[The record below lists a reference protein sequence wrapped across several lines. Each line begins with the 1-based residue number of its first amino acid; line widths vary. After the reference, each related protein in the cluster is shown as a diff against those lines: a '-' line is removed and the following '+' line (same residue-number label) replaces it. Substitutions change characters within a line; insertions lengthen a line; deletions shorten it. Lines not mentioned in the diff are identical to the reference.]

1 MRETLPAY
9 TASGMHPTAGFR
21 GFGFGTLQEANAMAD
36 VLRIIG
42 CQDVIVVPRPS
53 SGRMLATPPHPK
65 MTVKKKASKAKK

>member
-42 CQDVIVVPRPS
+42 CQDVIVVPRRS
-53 SGRMLATPPHPK
+53 SRRMLATPPHPRRA
-65 MTVKKKASKAKK
+65 VKGGHKED